1 MYFGRDAAA
10 RVVNHDLAIVTLSK
24 KKKKKNP
31 LIQFFLKVFIGC
43 RLGIA

>member
-24 KKKKKNP
+24 KKKKNP
-31 LIQFFLKVFIGC
+31 LIQFLLKVFKGC
-43 RLGIA
+43 RPGIA